1 MQQSYMRK
9 TFETWEEA
17 FRGLCPV
24 VRQQSVRIAG
34 YTQAIFL
41 EACAAGFGLHQSGG
55 SERMQST
62 YSELAYKCGM
72 YHQLGK
78 ALVPEEYQIYSEA
91 FSLEEKQL
99 YRKYTQAGRM
109 LVAELQEASNGNK
122 RYKGEGEP
130 PTQNIPWL
138 MIRESCEQHM
148 ERFDGTG
155 YPEGL
160 TKDDI
165 SPIAQIVGIAKEF
178 DHLSADFKS
187 ENPFSEAFNAIL
199 EQSGKAFSPEL
210 CAVFKSARS
219 KIQSVFN
226 KYIHYTMK
234 LPSTVPLVKKT
245 KGRPMGLKFRG
256 MTGGESTLKA
266 YEAIPWFAVKA
277 DQYEDMNSV
286 APRLER
292 TDLIADVAFYLLY
305 EAADMVLRM
314 QNCKLEFKGLFMP
327 MFSQFFCKENHL
339 KRFEELFA
347 HQPIDRSKLLIAIPE
362 EKVLNANKGETEI
375 IRRYL
380 KNGVSLVLDNYHPES
395 ISPAMLKEWGFNHV
409 RLSPETST
417 KPIYAS
423 DIRALQDRNIEV
435 FACCNEHQHLNWL
448 IESGVCGVC
457 SHLNGEQMDEDA
469 VIRECLLREREVQ
482 L

>member
-62 YSELAYKCGM
+62 YAELAYKCGM

-138 MIRESCEQHM
+138 MIRESCQQHM

-155 YPEGL
+155 YPRDSLKMILAPSPKQLALQKSL
-160 TKDDI
+160 TTFRPKSNRKI
-165 SPIAQIVGIAKEF
+165 LFLK
-178 DHLSADFKS
+178 HLM
-187 ENPFSEAFNAIL
+187 PF
-199 EQSGKAFSPEL
+199 QSKA
-210 CAVFKSARS
+210 ARHFRLNCV
-219 KIQSVFN
+219 QYLNLHV
-226 KYIHYTMK
+226 
-234 LPSTVPLVKKT
+234 
-245 KGRPMGLKFRG
+245 LKF
-256 MTGGESTLKA
+256 KV
-266 YEAIPWFAVKA
+266 F
-277 DQYEDMNSV
+277 
-286 APRLER
+286 
-292 TDLIADVAFYLLY
+292 LINTFIT
-305 EAADMVLRM
+305 
-314 QNCKLEFKGLFMP
+314 Q
-327 MFSQFFCKENHL
+327 
-339 KRFEELFA
+339 
-347 HQPIDRSKLLIAIPE
+347 
-362 EKVLNANKGETEI
+362 
-375 IRRYL
+375 
-380 KNGVSLVLDNYHPES
+380 
-395 ISPAMLKEWGFNHV
+395 
-409 RLSPETST
+409 
-417 KPIYAS
+417 
-423 DIRALQDRNIEV
+423 
-435 FACCNEHQHLNWL
+435 
-448 IESGVCGVC
+448 
-457 SHLNGEQMDEDA
+457 
-469 VIRECLLREREVQ
+469 
-482 L
+482 